1 MSNNEKPAYERT
13 KLVLEINHLTKK
25 FAVDGGKF
33 LTACNDINLRA
44 YEGRTLGI
52 IGESGCGKS
61 TLVRTL
67 LRIHPAT
74 SGEAIFEGHDLMQ
87 SKGEQLRQDRKNIQ
101 MVFQDPTAAFNPKML
116 VKDILTE
123 PLKNFG
129 LIKNSEVDAKAAE
142 LLEMVELPAEFKDR
156 YPHSMSGG
164 QRQRLG
170 IARALAL
177 EPKIIVCDEATS
189 ALDPQTTKSILHLLQ
204 DINKKMNL
212 TIVLI
217 THQMEVVKTICDR
230 VAVIESGDIIEE
242 GPMIDV
248 FTNPQHPTTKEF
260 TKSVINAEL
269 PDIVKQMKLS
279 DTYTEGSKLLVRI
292 SFIGDS
298 ASEPIIS
305 GMVKHFDV
313 DVSIISGNT
322 DQLKDVLFG
331 TLLIEISGNR
341 ERIKNALEYL
351 HQQHLKT
358 EVIGYES

>member
-1 MSNNEKPAYERT
+1 MESVINVENFYFAYKKSDLVLRDINFEIKKGSFTVITGPSGAGKTTLCKAMTGIVPYYMGGRYSGDVKINGESTKGKRVSDIAMRVGFIMEDYESQLVSLTAGEEIAFSLLNHGFAPHEVEERT
-13 KLVLEINHLTKK
+13 RQALEDVGLP
-25 FAVDGGKF
+25 
-33 LTACNDINLRA
+33 
-44 YEGRTLGI
+44 GR
-52 IGESGCGKS
+52 ESY
-61 TLVRTL
+61 
-67 LRIHPAT
+67 
-74 SGEAIFEGHDLMQ
+74 
-87 SKGEQLRQDRKNIQ
+87 QLD
-101 MVFQDPTAAFNPKML
+101 
-116 VKDILTE
+116 
-123 PLKNFG
+123 
-129 LIKNSEVDAKAAE
+129 E
-142 LLEMVELPAEFKDR
+142 L
-156 YPHSMSGG
+156 SGG

>member
-1 MSNNEKPAYERT
+1 M
-13 KLVLEINHLTKK
+13 
-25 FAVDGGKF
+25 
-33 LTACNDINLRA
+33 
-44 YEGRTLGI
+44 
-52 IGESGCGKS
+52 
-61 TLVRTL
+61 RTL

-189 ALDPQTTKSILHLLQ
+189 ALDVSVQEKICELLCRIQKKKILLTCSLL
-204 DINKKMNL
+204 M
-212 TIVLI
+212 T
-217 THQMEVVKTICDR
+217 
-230 VAVIESGDIIEE
+230 
-242 GPMIDV
+242 
-248 FTNPQHPTTKEF
+248 
-260 TKSVINAEL
+260 
-269 PDIVKQMKLS
+269 
-279 DTYTEGSKLLVRI
+279 LVW
-292 SFIGDS
+292 
-298 ASEPIIS
+298 
-305 GMVKHFDV
+305 
-313 DVSIISGNT
+313 
-322 DQLKDVLFG
+322 
-331 TLLIEISGNR
+331 
-341 ERIKNALEYL
+341 
-351 HQQHLKT
+351 
-358 EVIGYES
+358 